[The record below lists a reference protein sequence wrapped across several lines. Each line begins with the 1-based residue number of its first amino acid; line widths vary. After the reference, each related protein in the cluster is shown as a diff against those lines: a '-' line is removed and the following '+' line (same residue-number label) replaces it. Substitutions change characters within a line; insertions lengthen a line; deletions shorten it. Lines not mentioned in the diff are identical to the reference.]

1 MNLEDYTQEQRATW
15 TPRQR
20 QWYAIWRNNQNESLK
35 QALLESLT
43 VIDAEVTD
51 EEE

>member
-1 MNLEDYTQEQRATW
+1 MNLEDYTEEQRAAW

-35 QALLESLT
+35 AALLQSLE
-43 VIDAEVTD
+43 ATD
-51 EEE
+51 EESDA